1 MDLDREE
8 TKQAF
13 VLSKAHLGDIIF
25 KNVGFRYG
33 TRVEV
38 FEDFS
43 TRFQHAKVTAIV
55 GESGSGKST
64 LVGLIQ
70 EIFPPTKGKY
80 SYRRSELGVC

>member
-13 VLSKAHLGDIIF
+13 VLSKDRLGDIIF

-38 FEDFS
+38 FKDFS
-43 TRFQHAKVTAIV
+43 TRFQHAKVTAID
-55 GESGSGKST
+55 GDSGSEKST
-64 LVGLIQ
+64 LVFNAFRMISGNSI
-70 EIFPPTKGKY
+70 IFFTLKTDDK
-80 SYRRSELGVC
+80 